1 MPPLTLTVSSRIAG
15 PLSIEKHPQK
25 RSRRSWPRPSRIQRA
40 SPAPSVNR
48 CRVAYFLARVEVDA
62 KELEALQKGGVQ
74 KIYCDDDLTIIN
86 PNWAP
91 RMSVMPHDHR
101 MWAVIGIF
109 GGQEDNIF
117 YRRRRQT
124 ITQQNAKVLE
134 QGDTIILGPQAIHS
148 VSNPLDK
155 ITAAIHVYGGNF
167 FTKPRSEWDPE
178 TLAEMPYDVEKTM
191 RLFEEANSQQSPT

>member
-1 MPPLTLTVSSRIAG
+1 MNATFDLDRF
-15 PLSIEKHPQK
+15 IEDCRAAVH
-25 RSRRSWPRPSRIQRA
+25 REA
-40 SPAPSVNR
+40 SPKAIEEI
-48 CRVAYFLARVEVDA
+48 VAEAVSDPAGIARAIGEPM
-62 KELEALQKGGVQ
+62 QGGVQ